1 MAAADVDEP
10 GVSEG
15 DETKN
20 KVNFHTYELGR
31 DLLFGRSGTTGLE
44 AGLLQRM
51 ICTIAKFYLVGKN

>member
-10 GVSEG
+10 GVSDG

-44 AGLLQRM
+44 AGLLQR
-51 ICTIAKFYLVGKN
+51 